1 MKMISQTV
9 NQRVIQSRIT
19 DKWWIP
25 WSNQPR
31 LDPKIDISFSLRK
44 VHNIF
49 YDVFVPFYRQGLIL
63 NHPSPQ
69 HLQMKSGGL
78 YVMLNPEDWSPPR
91 EKLILG
97 ELFTRICAY
106 TSRKTIFQKR
116 NKLLLFRKTHC
127 LFTHSSKLLITHAH
141 SKYRYWII
149 LENGLTSC
157 RCLHKIGQ
165 GPRVSPVYRNGTCSY
180 RGPSIGFPRSY
191 EFW

>member
-1 MKMISQTV
+1 MKMISQMV
-9 NQRVIQSRIT
+9 NQKVIQSRIT

-25 WSNQPR
+25 WSNRPR

-49 YDVFVPFYRQGLIL
+49 YGVFDPFYRQGLILL

-97 ELFTRICAY
+97 ELFTRTCAY

-127 LFTHSSKLLITHAH
+127 LFTHSSTTDNTRTFQKPLLNYFR
-141 SKYRYWII
+141 KW
-149 LENGLTSC
+149 
-157 RCLHKIGQ
+157 
-165 GPRVSPVYRNGTCSY
+165 SY
-180 RGPSIGFPRSY
+180 
-191 EFW
+191 